1 MKTRILLMCLLAI
14 GLQSYAQQV
23 TISKKAASFQVKGA
37 DSTVLIL
44 LNGDKITEANMQAL
58 ATDKIES
65 LSVLKDATATATYGA
80 AGKNGVILIK
90 TKGTNEL
97 NKVNAF
103 KLNNPSGNSPLY
115 VLDGVKMDKTAVE
128 AISPDDISS
137 INILKGSRGIVIYG
151 AEAVNGVVEIVT
163 KTSKKTEKK

>member
-1 MKTRILLMCLLAI
+1 M
-14 GLQSYAQQV
+14 
-23 TISKKAASFQVKGA
+23 
-37 DSTVLIL
+37 LIL

-103 KLNNPSGNSPLY
+103 KLNTSSANNPLY
-115 VLDGVKMDKTAVE
+115 VLDGVKMDKTVVE
-128 AISPDDISS
+128 NINPDDISS
-137 INILKGSRGIVIYG
+137 INILKGSKGIVIYG

-163 KTSKKTEKK
+163 KTSKKK